1 MRLNETLKPLAQDLI
16 NMGYTVY
23 TFNENDKSR
32 YDTYFFV
39 GNDKVVLYVQY
50 NLMGQT
56 ISFEYKPS
64 IKNGTGCRI
73 MDENPYLTAQD
84 IADLIEEFTKDY
96 SPRTLRK
103 YNNLLDFKTLALW
116 RDAKEWF
123 DNSWSRDSFLILK
136 KG

>member
-1 MRLNETLKPLAQDLI
+1 MDKEKLKQCLMDTGCSEDASENILKQYESGSMENMLRLLKK
-16 NMGYTVY
+16 
-23 TFNENDKSR
+23 ER
-32 YDTYFFV
+32 
-39 GNDKVVLYVQY
+39 
-50 NLMGQT
+50 
-56 ISFEYKPS
+56 
-64 IKNGTGCRI
+64 CRI

-123 DNSWSRDSFLILK
+123 DHSWSRDSFLILK

>member
-1 MRLNETLKPLAQDLI
+1 MKANEVLKPLIEDLV
-16 NMGYTVY
+16 NLGYTVY
-23 TFNENDKSR
+23 TFDDNDKSH

-50 NLMGQT
+50 NIMGQT

-123 DNSWSRDSFLILK
+123 DHSWSRDLFLILK

>member
-1 MRLNETLKPLAQDLI
+1 MKANDVLKPLIEDLV
-16 NMGYTVY
+16 NLGYTVY
-23 TFNENDKSR
+23 TFDDNDNSNS
-32 YDTYFFV
+32 DTYFFV

-103 YNNLLDFKTLALW
+103 YNNLLDFKTLELYK
-116 RDAKEWF
+116 DAKEWF
-123 DNSWSRDSFLILK
+123 DHSWSRDLLKILK

>member
-1 MRLNETLKPLAQDLI
+1 MKANEVLKPLIEDLV
-16 NMGYTVY
+16 NLGYTVY
-23 TFNENDKSR
+23 TFDDNDNSNS
-32 YDTYFFV
+32 DTYFFV

-50 NLMGQT
+50 NIMGQT

-64 IKNGTGCRI
+64 KNNGTGCRI

-103 YNNLLDFKTLALW
+103 YNNLLDFKTLELYK
-116 RDAKEWF
+116 DTKDWF
-123 DNSWSRDSFLILK
+123 DHSWSRDSFLILK

>member
-1 MRLNETLKPLAQDLI
+1 MKANEVLRPLAEDLI
-16 NMGYTVY
+16 NMGYTIY
-23 TFNENDKSR
+23 TFDENDKAH

-50 NLMGQT
+50 NIMGQT

-64 IKNGTGCRI
+64 KNNGTGCRI

-84 IADLIEEFTKDY
+84 VANLIEEFTKDY

-103 YNNLLDFKTLALW
+103 YNNNLDFKTLKFYE
-116 RDAKEWF
+116 DAQDWLEH
-123 DNSWSRDSFLILK
+123 SWSKDDFLILK
-136 KG
+136 NN